1 MNELNVIHVT
11 SDRIYY
17 LNPDILNSF
26 SNLTLVSVTG
36 HSVKMNP
43 LTLASFHSDLT
54 KFLNMEDDEHKIIT
68 EFSTE
73 DLEKLVK
80 FCHEGIL
87 PEPFSNL
94 EKENKNPLIFTAFDI
109 NLNQCLFGT
118 KNEEKIKKENE
129 NLVIKNELLDDFDLD
144 DIVQTL
150 METEKVPTKVKK
162 PRGRPKKIKTD
173 NILNS
178 GITEEF
184 FDNLITSTGKFYYV
198 NQSKLM

>member
-1 MNELNVIHVT
+1 M
-11 SDRIYY
+11 
-17 LNPDILNSF
+17 
-26 SNLTLVSVTG
+26 
-36 HSVKMNP
+36 
-43 LTLASFHSDLT
+43 
-54 KFLNMEDDEHKIIT
+54 
-68 EFSTE
+68 
-73 DLEKLVK
+73 
-80 FCHEGIL
+80 
-87 PEPFSNL
+87 
-94 EKENKNPLIFTAFDI
+94 
-109 NLNQCLFGT
+109 NQCLFGT

-184 FDNLITSTGKFYYV
+184 FDNLITATGKFYYV